1 MKTIGD
7 KIRELRIAKN
17 MTQQELAE
25 AIKTSSKAVSLYE
38 NNKRGIDIDTIEK
51 IASALDVAPQYLT
64 GWIKNKNETQEDI
77 GSAFDDILELLDD
90 EDSIAFYGDITKLNQ
105 EQREI
110 LKSAIKHAIDMTNTM
125 VNREN
130 ND

>member
-1 MKTIGD
+1 MKTIGE
-7 KIRELRIAKN
+7 KIKELRVAKN

-25 AIKTSSKAVSLYE
+25 IIKTSSKAVSLYE
-38 NNKRGIDIDTIEK
+38 NNKRGIDIETIEK
-51 IASALDVAPQYLT
+51 IALALDVAPQYLT

-90 EDSIAFYGDITKLNQ
+90 EDSIAFYGDLTKLNQ

-125 VNREN
+125 VNKEN

>member
-51 IASALDVAPQYLT
+51 IAAALDVAPQYLT

>member
-51 IASALDVAPQYLT
+51 IATALDVAPQYLT

-130 ND
+130 DD